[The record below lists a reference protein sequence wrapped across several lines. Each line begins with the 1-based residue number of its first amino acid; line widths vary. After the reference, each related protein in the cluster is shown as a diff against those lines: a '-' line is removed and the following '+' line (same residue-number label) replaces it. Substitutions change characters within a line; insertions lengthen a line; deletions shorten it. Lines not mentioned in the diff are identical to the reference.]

1 MRQCADRLEAAG
13 EDGSKPGRLA
23 QRKARDLSAAL
34 QQLDDLIASRGYQRH
49 TEAEVRAEHTERAA
63 ALRRTA
69 DELDAQLAAGRQ
81 YEERAKEKER
91 DREEDADHVA
101 DQRAELAAQDEGL
114 DMLHDVIKRQRDI
127 TVTIFDQIDEQNM
140 MLDELDDALENTGL
154 GMGAATSR
162 IQSFMLD
169 TRDGAVCGM
178 CVNIQER
185 SGVSVL
191 PMAWLGAACIDE
203 VTSTSTSHRAGLV
216 LVVLLVAVLIAV
228 LVVLV

>member
-1 MRQCADRLEAAG
+1 MRQCADRLDAAG

-69 DELDAQLAAGRQ
+69 DELGAQLAAGRQ
-81 YEERAKEKER
+81 YEERAKEKEKETGRDRDR

-101 DQRAELAAQDEGL
+101 SQRAELAAQDEGL

-154 GMGAATSR
+154 GMRSATSR

-178 CVNIQER
+178 CVNTQER
-185 SGVSVL
+185 GLCSVGG
-191 PMAWLGAACIDE
+191 W
-203 VTSTSTSHRAGLV
+203 V
-216 LVVLLVAVLIAV
+216 LHVLTRIHLHHIVQGWCWWCSWSRC
-228 LVVLV
+228 